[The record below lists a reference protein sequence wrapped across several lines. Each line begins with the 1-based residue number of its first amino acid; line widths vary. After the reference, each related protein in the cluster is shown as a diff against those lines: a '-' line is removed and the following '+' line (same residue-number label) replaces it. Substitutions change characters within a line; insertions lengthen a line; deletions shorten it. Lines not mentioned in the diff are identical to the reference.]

1 MSVHPPGVVT
11 LGNDSLPAFVELPDL
26 NPTRDCDIGVDIEGQ
41 TSSAVHIVAVTIEL
55 QRTTYH
61 PGHPLWVTLESTV
74 VAIAGRIAGDGP
86 GTLIELP
93 PADKSRVSAFGYAR
107 HNQSKR
113 QNKRT

>member
-1 MSVHPPGVVT
+1 MQPPGVVT
-11 LGNDSLPAFVELPDL
+11 LANDSLPAFVELPDP

-41 TSSAVHIVAVTIEL
+41 TSSAVHIVAVTIEF
-55 QRTTYH
+55 QGTTYL
-61 PGHPLWVTLESTV
+61 PGHPLWVTLESTI
-74 VAIAGRIAGDGP
+74 VAFAGRVMGDGP

-107 HNQSKR
+107 YNQSKH